1 MATSVPL
8 FAIGVLLAFGAGAIL
23 VTPGQKAQSVTVESV
38 GPPSAESRLYTAL
51 LEQATV
57 KPRPEGASEA
67 SPTVER
73 ASSVATLGPSVARI
87 DLANDPR
94 APAPADTVA
103 PQATVGASAVNMR
116 AAANS
121 RSTVI
126 AVLSPGQP
134 VKVGAIVDGWTEV
147 SLPLGETGWVYGKY
161 LMSGSETPSAQT
173 AGPTIVKQLPKVT
186 ATTNESSFSTDAG
199 DPWSRLGSS
208 IQGRAGPSNFASRVG
223 PLDAGSRVRIIE
235 VRGAWLHVVTDNG
248 LSAWI
253 KSG

>member
-73 ASSVATLGPSVARI
+73 AS
-87 DLANDPR
+87 
-94 APAPADTVA
+94 TVA

>member
-8 FAIGVLLAFGAGAIL
+8 FAIGVLIAFGAGAVL
-23 VTPGQKAQSVTVESV
+23 VTPGQRAQSVTVDSV

-57 KPRPEGASEA
+57 KPRPEGAS
-67 SPTVER
+67 R

-87 DLANDPR
+87 DVTNDPR
-94 APAPADTVA
+94 PSAPVDSAATPF
-103 PQATVGASAVNMR
+103 TVGASAVNMR
-116 AAANS
+116 AAASS
-121 RSTVI
+121 RSPVV
-126 AVLSPGQP
+126 AVLSPGQA

-147 SLPLGETGWVYGKY
+147 SMPTGETGWVYGKY

-173 AGPTIVKQLPKVT
+173 AGPTKVKQRPKVT
-186 ATTNESSFSTDAG
+186 ATTKESSFGTEAG
-199 DPWSRLGSS
+199 DRWSRLGSS
-208 IQGRAGPSNFASRVG
+208 IQGRAGPSVFSPRVG
-223 PLDAGSRVRIIE
+223 PLDAGSRVRVIE